1 MSHIIKQKDPKVNN
15 YYSCLFSLF
24 RHIHSIIFYY
34 LVGVTSSSLTS
45 QSPTLLHVH
54 RLLKD
59 HSNQWN
65 ELGRVLGVSYNYRQE
80 LQSER
85 ISNNERL
92 EGVLNEWI
100 VTESVPVTWDRLII
114 ALEEMK
120 LRSVIRS
127 VKEFLNTDE
136 AYVTYS
142 SPSSGI
148 VVVIIIQY

>member
-1 MSHIIKQKDPKVNN
+1 M
-15 YYSCLFSLF
+15 
-24 RHIHSIIFYY
+24 
-34 LVGVTSSSLTS
+34 
-45 QSPTLLHVH
+45 
-54 RLLKD
+54 
-59 HSNQWN
+59 
-65 ELGRVLGVSYNYRQE
+65 GRVLGVSYNYRQE